1 MYEGWRADL
10 IKCLAHLEAVIDFG
24 EDERLE
30 EEVTETGTVTYTC
43 AGTATLDQHRT
54 LPAEGR
60 IRC

>member
-1 MYEGWRADL
+1 
-10 IKCLAHLEAVIDFG
+10 LEAVIDFG